1 MRIFLRGAPVNRFRP
16 ALSLRL
22 RLLSWP
28 TSLISVPTIFST
40 TSPADTCVAVFA
52 SGGGGRGGG
61 RDGDSSSGTG
71 GVEFS
76 PAQALAPGGEGK
88 RFENAAIRR
97 TGKEVLQVSRQC
109 AGET

>member
-1 MRIFLRGAPVNRFRP
+1 MFLLGAPVTGSRL
-16 ALSLRL
+16 ALSLPL

-28 TSLISVPTIFST
+28 TSLVSVPTIVTT
-40 TSPADTCVAVFA
+40 TSPADVCVAVFS

-61 RDGDSSSGTG
+61 HDRDSSSGTG
-71 GVEFS
+71 DVEFS

-88 RFENAAIRR
+88 RIEDAAVRR
-97 TGKEVLQVSRQC
+97 TGKEVLQVSRQR